1 MEGPPTIQPQVTASP
16 IRASIAKGRPSV
28 VPTTPTQPPSG
39 GPQAQAVGFE
49 IQWPVVILYFIII
62 VVLGSALIY
71 SLSLGK
77 DYVTFSSSIITAIT
91 TIAGFAVGANVA
103 PK

>member
-1 MEGPPTIQPQVTASP
+1 
-16 IRASIAKGRPSV
+16 
-28 VPTTPTQPPSG
+28 
-39 GPQAQAVGFE
+39 
-49 IQWPVVILYFIII
+49 VILYFIII